1 MSGEGTVRDL
11 TATGPLILVNA
22 AHPLRTPTN
31 PELVALEGGVLLE
44 RRAAAALRA
53 CLRAV
58 GGTAG
63 ILPVSGWRSRAE
75 QQAIWDDTLAKEG
88 LAFTQSYVAMPDCSE
103 HQTGLA
109 IDLGRRQENVDFI
122 RPYFPDEGVC
132 RAFRLAA
139 PRYGFVLRY
148 PAGRENVTGIAHEP
162 WHFRYVG
169 PIHGEIMA
177 RLDLTLE
184 EYLGEVRKYPAGGAP
199 FRFSTAE
206 WECALTYLPGGVGEP
221 FRLAGQQG
229 LLCSGDNCGGV
240 VAASWRSTGG

>member
-1 MSGEGTVRDL
+1 MRGEGTVRDL
-11 TATGPLILVNA
+11 TATGPLILVNTT
-22 AHPLRTPTN
+22 HPLRTPTN

-44 RRAAAALRA
+44 RRAAALRA

-58 GGTAG
+58 GGASG

-139 PRYGFVLRY
+139 SPYGFVLRY
-148 PAGRENVTGIAHEP
+148 PAGREKVTGIAHEP

-169 PIHGEIMA
+169 PIHGEIVA

-184 EYLGEVRKYPAGGAP
+184 EYLEELRNYPAGGAP

-206 WECALTYLPGGVGEP
+206 WECALTYLPGGAGEP

-229 LLCSGDNCGGV
+229 LLCSGDNCVGV